1 MNIFELR
8 GRPLIILI
16 LTVSGV
22 DFLLFGY
29 DQGLFGGILAGER
42 FQDMLGNPSST
53 MTGLVTAIYDI
64 GCAFGAVTAFVFGE
78 QIGRKR
84 SIILANIIVII
95 GAVIQT
101 ASYSYAQMFVSRIIA
116 GVGVGL
122 STVAVPILQSET
134 LPAHNRGALLV
145 IACQIIFSMMVLVLC
160 PWVPETP
167 RWLAKRGEHE
177 KARHIIA
184 RLLDRPDDDAEVS
197 GQLNEILDAIA
208 AEEEDGE
215 PSWAEVFSNA
225 TKSRN
230 LQRVCLGMGPYMMNQ
245 WSGIN
250 ALCYYLAY
258 IFQEYLGYSQNLS
271 LILASVAFTQY
282 AIFSWPPYFYID
294 KIGRRWSIMLSSAG
308 CAICMAIV
316 AGCLAVRT
324 FSNAAAAVAFMFLY
338 LDFFTSGI
346 LPVSW
351 SYSAEI
357 QPLRVRNKATAVGVF
372 SHWLSNFV
380 VVMVTPIGLD
390 SIGGHYFWI
399 WAVICA
405 LFIPL
410 IYFFGV
416 ETSGRSLEQVDQMF
430 FDEPRIC
437 MGLNPNHR
445 RVIRSTAA
453 DEEQRYKQFAHFH
466 EKTTAVEVSEHAS

>member
-1 MNIFELR
+1 
-8 GRPLIILI
+8 
-16 LTVSGV
+16 
-22 DFLLFGY
+22 
-29 DQGLFGGILAGER
+29 
-42 FQDMLGNPSST
+42 MLGNPSST

-64 GCAFGAVTAFVFGE
+64 GCAIGALTAFVFGE
-78 QIGRKR
+78 QMGL
-84 SIILANIIVII
+84 IL
-95 GAVIQT
+95 GTVIQT
-101 ASYSYAQMFVSRIIA
+101 TSYGYAQMFVSRIIV
-116 GVGVGL
+116 GIGVGL

-145 IACQIIFSMMVLVLC
+145 VQSALIIIGVALASWICFATLFAESSMQWRFPIACQIIFSLIVLMLC
-160 PWVPETP
+160 PWIVETP
-167 RWLAKRGEHE
+167 RWLAKRGKVE
-177 KARHIIA
+177 KARHILA
-184 RLLDRPDDDAEVS
+184 RVLNRPDDDPEVS
-197 GQLNEILDAIA
+197 GQLNEILDSIAI
-208 AEEEDGE
+208 EEEDGE
-215 PSWAEVFSNA
+215 PSWGEVFTNR

-245 WSGIN
+245 WSGVN

-258 IFQEYLGYSQNLS
+258 IFQEYLDYTQDLS

-294 KIGRRWSIMLSSAG
+294 RIGRRWSIMLSSAG
-308 CAICMAIV
+308 CAMCMAVI
-316 AGCLAVRT
+316 AGCLIVRT
-324 FSNAAAAVAFMFLY
+324 HANAAAAVAFMFLY

-372 SHWLSNFV
+372 SHWTSNFV

-390 SIGGHYFWI
+390 SIGGNYFWI

-430 FDEPRIC
+430 FDEPRLC

-445 RVIRSTAA
+445 RVIRATAA
-453 DEEQRYKQFAHFH
+453 DEEERYSKFVRLH
-466 EKTTAVEVSEHAS
+466 EVKEKAVELVEDGGAK